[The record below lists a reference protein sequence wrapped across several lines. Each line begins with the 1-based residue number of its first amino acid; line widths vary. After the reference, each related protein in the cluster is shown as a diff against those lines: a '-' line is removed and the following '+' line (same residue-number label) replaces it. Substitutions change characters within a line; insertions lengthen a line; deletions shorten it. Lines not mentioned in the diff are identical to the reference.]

1 MSSTDVPT
9 SAAVIYRPPR
19 DSMARPCARE
29 DRLTLRRVVVTDDDR
44 FPSTEGETRD
54 GRFVGHA
61 PRQAEHVGDRLGLR
75 RVVPKPCATERRA

>member
-19 DSMARPCARE
+19 DSMARPCARKIAS
-29 DRLTLRRVVVTDDDR
+29 RSVVWLSPMMTD
-44 FPSTEGETRD
+44 FPPPRGETRD

-75 RVVPKPCATERRA
+75 RVIPKPCATERRA